1 MQNSCVDNISSQL
14 LDHEDWTEFVQN
26 FDTSS
31 AGVQSNKLVTNCQ
44 NNIATA
50 DVDNQDNV
58 KYESDGWCEIDKCPS
73 GVTDTPVP

>member
-1 MQNSCVDNISSQL
+1 M
-14 LDHEDWTEFVQN
+14 
-26 FDTSS
+26 
-31 AGVQSNKLVTNCQ
+31 QSNKLVTNCQ

-73 GVTDTPVP
+73 GVTDIPLP

>member
-50 DVDNQDNV
+50 DVGNQDNV
-58 KYESDGWCEIDKCPS
+58 KYESDGWCE
-73 GVTDTPVP
+73 